1 MDKPLHVLKDEAD
14 KKLIFHKSTDLAPIL
29 EANRQDRNS
38 GPQDLSFGRK
48 IASVPTD
55 VLDLWIREGV
65 DYRLIGRDP
74 AMRKKFYEKLNSA
87 EWCGFKTYSGGI
99 GVK

>member
-1 MDKPLHVLKDEAD
+1 MDKPLDVHIDYSGNQLV
-14 KKLIFHKSTDLAPIL
+14 FHKSTDLAPIL
-29 EANRQDRNS
+29 AANREDRNNA
-38 GPQDLSFGRK
+38 PRDLSFGRK

-65 DYRLIGRDP
+65 DYRKIKKDP
-74 AMRKKFYEKLNSA
+74 AMRKKFYEKLNSR
-87 EWCGFKTYSGGI
+87 EWCGFKTYDGGI